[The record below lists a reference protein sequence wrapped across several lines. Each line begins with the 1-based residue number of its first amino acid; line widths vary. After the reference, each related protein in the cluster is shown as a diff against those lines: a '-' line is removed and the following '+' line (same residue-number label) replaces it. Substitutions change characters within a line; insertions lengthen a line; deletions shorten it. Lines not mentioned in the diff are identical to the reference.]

1 MIMKRLIKFQ
11 FTILL
16 IVISVLLSC
25 KKEEVPV
32 LTTSAVTSITATTAI
47 SGGSITSE
55 GSSTVISRGVCWST
69 GTTPT
74 IADNKTTDGAGASSF
89 TSNITV
95 LNGATVYFTRAY
107 ATNSVGTG
115 YGMAISFTTLGQL
128 PTTADAAATN
138 VNVTSATLNGTVN
151 SNYLSTVVTFEYG
164 TTTSYG
170 STVTPSQSPIT
181 GNTATTVTSDITGLI
196 AATIYH
202 FRVKSVNS
210 LGTTY
215 SNDLTFTT
223 LGLVPTVATT
233 AATSVISTGA
243 TLNGT
248 INANYLSTVV
258 TFEYGTTTSYGN
270 TVTPSQSPVTGSA
283 ITNVSSVI
291 SGLIGGTIY
300 HFRVKAINSLGTTYG
315 SDLTFTTLGQVPTV
329 TTLQSTNVSTTS
341 ASVSGLVNANYLSS
355 AVTFEYGTTTNYGNS
370 ISATQ
375 SPVTGNIVS
384 NVSVNITGL
393 TPGAIYHFRVKAI
406 NSLGTSYGVD
416 LTFKTLGQVPTA
428 VTMSASNITITGA
441 NLNGSVNANY
451 LSTVVTFD
459 YGTSTSYGSS
469 ATATQ
474 SPITGNTV
482 TNVSASITGLIEGTT
497 YHFRVKAENILGTT
511 YGSDITFIPLL
522 SNTVGDI
529 DGNVYNIIT
538 IGTQVWMKENLKT
551 TKYNDG
557 TTIPNITVDATWAAL
572 TTGAYCDYSNNPA
585 NSTTYG
591 RLYNWYSVDNNSASK
606 VASNGDK
613 NVCPTGWHVPSDTE
627 WTTLTTFLGGE
638 DVSGGKLKENGTTYW
653 ASPNSGATNETNF
666 TAIPGGYRYRTG
678 WFDGMGFGGNW
689 WSSTKASASNSWYRD
704 MQHTSTSVGRYEVE
718 NYGFSVRCLKD

>member
-151 SNYLSTVVTFEYG
+151 S
-164 TTTSYG
+164 
-170 STVTPSQSPIT
+170 
-181 GNTATTVTSDITGLI
+181 
-196 AATIYH
+196 
-202 FRVKSVNS
+202 
-210 LGTTY
+210 
-215 SNDLTFTT
+215 
-223 LGLVPTVATT
+223 
-233 AATSVISTGA
+233 
-243 TLNGT
+243 
-248 INANYLSTVV
+248 NYLSTVV

-572 TTGAYCDYSNNPA
+572 TTGAYGDYSNTPA
-585 NSTTYG
+585 NSNTYG
-591 RLYNWYSVDNNSASK
+591 RLYNWFVVDNNAATK
-606 VASNGDK
+606 VASNGGK
-613 NVCPTGWHVPSDTE
+613 NVCPTNWHVPTDAE
-627 WTTLTTFLGGE
+627 WTTLTTYLGG
-638 DVSGGKLKENGTTYW
+638 VSAAGGKLKETGTTYW
-653 ASPNSGATNETNF
+653 ASPNTGATNETDF
-666 TAIPGGYRYRTG
+666 TALPGGDRNY
-678 WFDGMGFGGNW
+678 GGPCNNIGDYGGW
-689 WSSTKASASNSWYRD
+689 WSSTENSTASAWHR
-704 MQHTSTSVGRYEVE
+704 SVYSGNTNVNRT
-718 NYGFSVRCLKD
+718 NFSKQYGFSVRCLKD